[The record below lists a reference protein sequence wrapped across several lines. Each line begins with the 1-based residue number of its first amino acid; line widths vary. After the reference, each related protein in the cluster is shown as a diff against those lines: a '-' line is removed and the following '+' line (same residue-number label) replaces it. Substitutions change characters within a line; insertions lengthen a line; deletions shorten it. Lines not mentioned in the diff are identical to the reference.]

1 MISLVSW
8 GARIPSGS
16 GLARDLAK
24 AFRLLDIPQSA
35 LCEIYFCNPRRM
47 RELNKRFRHKDH
59 ATTVLSFEIPGG
71 FPAGQER
78 AIGEVYV
85 CPDEIGRRPAP
96 GIVHTGSVGFSEKLM
111 YYILHG
117 ILHVRGYDH
126 DRDWFSR
133 KRMEQTELSLWYR
146 ICPRV

>member
-1 MISLVSW
+1 MISLVSL
-8 GARIPSGS
+8 GARIPTGS
-16 GLARDLAK
+16 GLARDLAM
-24 AFRLLDIPQSA
+24 AFRLLGIPRHEI
-35 LCEIYFCNPRRM
+35 CEIYFCDTRRM
-47 RELNKRFRHKDH
+47 RELNKRFRRRNH
-59 ATTVLSFEIPGG
+59 ATTVLSFEVPGG
-71 FPAGQER
+71 FPAGRDR

-85 CPDEIGRRPAP
+85 CPEEIRRRPAP
-96 GIVHTGSVGFSEKLM
+96 GIVYTGSVGFSEKLM

-126 DRDWFSR
+126 DGDWFSR